1 MTSDESQKFDALKDD
16 WWNPQGKLKSL
27 HRINPL
33 RLAYFKKACGG
44 LKDKRILDIGC
55 GGGILSESF
64 AKEGAIVTGIDL
76 STISIEVAGR
86 HAAESGLQIDYRA
99 ASVAELTAQNPPP
112 FDVVVC
118 AEVLEHVD
126 DMEAFLKDALSLLKK
141 DGFFL
146 FATINKTLK
155 ARLLAITV
163 AEGVGMAPKGAHEFD
178 KFVKPSRLVEI
189 LEKNDVEAIEIR
201 GMTFDPLALDFT
213 LSSDPSVNYLGYAVK
228 R

>member
-1 MTSDESQKFDALKDD
+1 MQDTFEKLADD
-16 WWNPQGKLKSL
+16 WWNPEGKLKSL

-33 RLAYFKKACGG
+33 RFAYFKSVCGE
-44 LKDKRILDIGC
+44 LKGARVLDVGC
-55 GGGILSESF
+55 GGGLLSECF
-64 AKEGAIVTGIDL
+64 AGEGATVTGIDL
-76 STISIEVAGR
+76 SPISIEAAER
-86 HAAESGLQIDYRA
+86 HASESNLRIDYRA
-99 ASVAELTAQNPPP
+99 VSISALLASIPAP

-126 DMEAFLKDALSLLKK
+126 VVDDFLKDALLLLKK

-155 ARLLAITV
+155 ARILAITV
-163 AEGVGMAPKGAHEFD
+163 AEGVGMAPKGAHDFK
-178 KFVKPSRLVEI
+178 KFLRPSQLVEI
-189 LEKNDVEAIEIR
+189 LEKNNVEAREIK
-201 GMTFDPLALDFT
+201 GMTFDPLTLDFK